1 MGGIHRLLQALVA
14 AALLLVACQAF
25 ARTWYV
31 KPDSTAD
38 VPTISV
44 AVDSAASVGRERQEK
59 PVLHRTTPD
68 NLLHFYETA
77 HETKNLDMYEEALHE
92 SFRLYMDSVNAKRE
106 GVRPEDAWIGKR
118 QAVQA
123 TDRMFADVS
132 SIELDVIPLTEW
144 RPYVE
149 VEITPSGDLD
159 TLSGMQILLDPVI
172 RIQARDKT
180 GEVREYAVGESWFHV
195 VVLPDPETPGS
206 WVIFR
211 ILDEVDA
218 EPVPHPLDTEGAH

>member
-1 MGGIHRLLQALVA
+1 MA
-14 AALLLVACQAF
+14 AALLLAACQAL

-31 KPDSTAD
+31 KPNSTED
-38 VPTISV
+38 VPAISV
-44 AVDSAASVGRERQEK
+44 AVDFTASAEKEPQEE
-59 PVLHRTTPD
+59 PIPDRTTPD
-68 NLLHFYETA
+68 NLLGFYEAA
-77 HETKNLDMYEEALHE
+77 HETKNLEMYEEALHE

-123 TDRMFADVS
+123 TDMMFADVS
-132 SIELDVIPLTEW
+132 SIGLDLIPLTEW

-172 RIQARDKT
+172 RIHARDMT
-180 GEVREYAVGESWFHV
+180 GEVRERDVSKSWFHV

-218 EPVPHPLDTEGAH
+218 EPVPDPLDIEGAH